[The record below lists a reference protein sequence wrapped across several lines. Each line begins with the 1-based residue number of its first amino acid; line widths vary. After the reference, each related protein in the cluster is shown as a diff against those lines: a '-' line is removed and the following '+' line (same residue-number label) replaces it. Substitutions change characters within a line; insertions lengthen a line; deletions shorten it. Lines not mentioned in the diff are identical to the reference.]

1 MRIPVAI
8 ALIVFIATC
17 GSPMESD
24 VPPTSNPL
32 VASPVYMKACSTGA
46 RPQTELDFAG
56 LPPLVPTSSVL
67 RCLLN
72 ATGGGSTDD
81 GGYNFVVQLTDGR
94 VLQIY
99 ERRGSRPLKEG
110 GSQSVRTGERDVNGA
125 TWQWATL
132 TNGSTILDSTS
143 GAVYVDL
150 SLRGDESQVDTLV
163 EVARSLRAAEAVSRP
178 GARDICAGIPASPDP
193 FVVAAAFDSSAASV
207 VKWEETAPMPVG
219 MRTVSAWR
227 DRPATEPVAV
237 CYLDGDFGP
246 AKHPAPLPG
255 DTAAP
260 LPNWDRVVYLVGAD
274 RRPVPVTFGWQDR
287 IAIRDPGP

>member
-1 MRIPVAI
+1 MRIPMAI

-17 GSPMESD
+17 GSQTESG

-32 VASPVYMKACSTGA
+32 LGSPVYMKACSTGA

-72 ATGGGSTDD
+72 ATRGGSTYD

-94 VLQIY
+94 VLQSY
-99 ERRGSRPLKEG
+99 ERRGSRPVKEG
-110 GSQSVRTGERDVNGA
+110 ASQSLRTGEREVNGA

-132 TNGSTILDSTS
+132 ANGSTILDSTS

-193 FVVAAAFDSSAASV
+193 FVVAAAYDSSAASV

-219 MRTVSAWR
+219 MRAVSTWR
-227 DRPATEPVAV
+227 DHPAREPVAV

-255 DTAAP
+255 STATP
-260 LPNWDRVVYLVGAD
+260 VPNWDRVIYLVGAD
-274 RRPVPVTFGWQDR
+274 RRPIGVTVGWQDR
-287 IAIRDPGP
+287 IAVR